1 MWSMESSTR
10 LRREE
15 QKNNQKTYG
24 QRSKCADL
32 LNSYRKTSSLETFRL
47 ISQPEKNPEMKF
59 FSEKIHGLSN
69 KVIRKMS
76 TKSVLSVCF
85 SADHFDILL
94 IFNSSFHS
102 CFQSSR
108 NIRNG
113 HRRGRRFVD
122 YLGNGIRN
130 VDKATAY
137 IWKFLLDIV

>member
-59 FSEKIHGLSN
+59 FSEKIYGLSN
-69 KVIRKMS
+69 KVIRK
-76 TKSVLSVCF
+76 
-85 SADHFDILL
+85 
-94 IFNSSFHS
+94 
-102 CFQSSR
+102 
-108 NIRNG
+108 
-113 HRRGRRFVD
+113 
-122 YLGNGIRN
+122 
-130 VDKATAY
+130 
-137 IWKFLLDIV
+137 